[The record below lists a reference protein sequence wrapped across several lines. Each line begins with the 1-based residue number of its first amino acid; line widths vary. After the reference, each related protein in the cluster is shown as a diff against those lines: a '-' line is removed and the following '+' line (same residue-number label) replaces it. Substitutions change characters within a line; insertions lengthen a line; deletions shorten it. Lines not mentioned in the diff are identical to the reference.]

1 MNYLYDENTI
11 FKLEFPPRR
20 RQPAGVRV
28 DERGSDIKG
37 YSKSNQLLGASVVVK
52 F

>member
-11 FKLEFPPRR
+11 FKLEFRHDGAN
-20 RQPAGVRV
+20 QPVFANQ
-28 DERGSDIKG
+28 KG
-37 YSKSNQLLGASVVVK
+37 LDVTGYRKSNQLLGASVVVK